1 MKKKT
6 ILTTL
11 AIALLAGNPAASSLA
26 GNQASSKAKIATAA
40 KKEKK
45 ASSKTAKKIKPMKE
59 YIDELMAK
67 MTLQEKIGQ
76 LNLMVAGEI
85 TTGGA
90 LDTQV
95 GGDIAAGNM
104 GGVFNIKGIDKIKA
118 LQDIAIQKSRLGIP
132 LLVGMDVIHGYETMF
147 PIPLALSCSWDTEA
161 MQQVGAVSAKEAT
174 ADGINW
180 TFSPMVDVALDAR
193 WGRISEGNG
202 EDPYLSG
209 VLGAAMTQGYQ
220 GATASQMWAQG
231 NDFIAENNKMMACLK
246 HFALYGAV
254 ESGKE
259 YNTADMSQVRMF
271 NQYLPPYEAVVKAGV
286 GSVMSSFNLIDYV
299 PATANRWMM
308 TDVLRNR
315 WGFNGLLV
323 TDYASIAEILSH
335 GTAQDL
341 KQAGEQAMHAGTDMD
356 MCSSAYVRHLAQSV
370 KEGKVSEEE
379 INQACRRVLEA
390 KYRLG
395 LFNDPYRYCDTKRSK
410 KDIYT
415 AENRK
420 VARDVAAETFVL
432 LKNEG
437 NILPLKKEGKV
448 ALIGPLADTRNNIAG
463 TWSVAQA
470 PEKYTTLKEA
480 MQQALKGKAEVLY
493 AQGSNIWR
501 DAQLQK
507 NGEFDKPLQRGDNE
521 QLKAE
526 ALKVAQQAD
535 VIVCAMGESA
545 DMSGECGSRTNLEMP
560 DVQHELLVE
569 LAKLGKPVVL
579 LNFSGRP
586 TVLTWE
592 KAHVPAIMNVWFG
605 GSEVGDAIC
614 DVLFG
619 DKVPSGKLTTSMPKT
634 TGQEPL
640 YYNHQNTGR
649 PVPDDNAQ
657 FAKYASNC
665 LDVSNGP
672 LYPFGYGLSYTT
684 FAYGD
689 LHLSSHQ
696 AAITAEEAD
705 GWKDGQKLT
714 ATITVK
720 NTGSRDA
727 DEVVQLYICDLV
739 ASISRPVKELKGF
752 QRIHLAAG
760 ESREI
765 SFEITPEM
773 LKFYNAELKH
783 ILEPGDFEIM
793 VGTNSKDVKSQKLT
807 IKM

>member
-6 ILTTL
+6 ILATL
-11 AIALLAGNPAASSLA
+11 VVAMLTISPAM
-26 GNQASSKAKIATAA
+26 AT
-40 KKEKK
+40 
-45 ASSKTAKKIKPMKE
+45 KIKPMKE
-59 YIDELMAK
+59 FVDELMAK

-76 LNLMVAGEI
+76 LNLMVAGDI

-95 GGDIAAGNM
+95 GGDIAKGNM
-104 GGVFNIKGIDKIKA
+104 GGVFNIKGLDKIKA
-118 LQDIAIQKSRLGIP
+118 LQDIAIKKSRLGIP

-161 MQQVGAVSAKEAT
+161 MKQVGAVSAKEAT

-220 GATASQMWAQG
+220 GETASKMWAKG
-231 NDFIAENNKMMACLK
+231 NGFIADNNKMLACLK

-259 YNTADMSQVRMF
+259 YNTTDMSHVRMF

-286 GSVMSSFNLIDYV
+286 ATVMSSFNLIDYV

-315 WGFNGLLV
+315 WGFNGMLV
-323 TDYASIAEILSH
+323 TDYASIAEILQH
-335 GTAQDL
+335 GTAQNL
-341 KQAGEQAMHAGTDMD
+341 KQAGEEALHAGTDMD
-356 MCSSAYVRHLAQSV
+356 MCAKAYVQHLAQSV

-395 LFNDPYRYCDTKRSK
+395 LFKDPYRYCDTKRSK

-415 AENRK
+415 LDNRK

-432 LKNEG
+432 LKNEN

-480 MQQALKGKAEVLY
+480 MQQALKGKAELLY

-507 NGEFDKPLQRGDNE
+507 NGEFDKPMQRGDNE
-521 QLKAE
+521 LLKAE
-526 ALKVAQQAD
+526 AIKVAKDAD
-535 VIVCAMGESA
+535 IIVCAMGESA

-560 DVQHELLVE
+560 DVQHELLAE
-569 LAKLGKPVVL
+569 LVKLGKPVVL

-592 KAHVPAIMNVWFG
+592 KEHVPAIMNVWFG

-619 DKVPSGKLTTSMPKT
+619 DKVPSGKLTTSLPKT

-649 PVPDDNAQ
+649 PVPDDNPR
-657 FAKYASNC
+657 FVKYASNY

-684 FAYGD
+684 FSYSD
-689 LHLSSHQ
+689 LRLSQSQ
-696 AAITAEEAD
+696 ASIATNEAD
-705 GWKDGQKLT
+705 AWKNNEKIT
-714 ATITVK
+714 ATITVQ
-720 NTGSRDA
+720 NTGNKDA
-727 DEVVQLYICDLV
+727 DEVVQLYIRDMVC
-739 ASISRPVKELKGF
+739 SISRPIKELKGF

-760 ESREI
+760 ESREV
-765 SFEITPEM
+765 SFDITPEM
-773 LKFYNAELKH
+773 LKFYNADLKH

-793 VGTNSKDVKSQKLT
+793 VGTNSKDVKMQLLK
-807 IKM
+807 IGM

>member
-6 ILTTL
+6 ILATL
-11 AIALLAGNPAASSLA
+11 VVAMLTISPAM
-26 GNQASSKAKIATAA
+26 AT
-40 KKEKK
+40 
-45 ASSKTAKKIKPMKE
+45 KIKPMKE
-59 YIDELMAK
+59 FVDELMAK

-76 LNLMVAGEI
+76 LNLMVAGDI

-90 LDTQV
+90 LNTQV

-118 LQDIAIQKSRLGIP
+118 LQDIAIKKSRLGIP

-161 MQQVGAVSAKEAT
+161 MKQVGTVSAKEAT

-220 GATASQMWAQG
+220 GETASKMWAKG
-231 NDFIAENNKMMACLK
+231 NGFIADNNKMLACLK

-259 YNTADMSQVRMF
+259 YNTTDMSHVRMF

-286 GSVMSSFNLIDYV
+286 ATVMSSFNLIDYV

-315 WGFNGLLV
+315 WGFNGMLV
-323 TDYASIAEILSH
+323 TDYASIAEILQH
-335 GTAQDL
+335 GTAQNL
-341 KQAGEQAMHAGTDMD
+341 KQAGEEALHAGTDMD
-356 MCSSAYVRHLAQSV
+356 MCAKAYVQHLAQSV

-379 INQACRRVLEA
+379 INQACRRILEA
-390 KYRLG
+390 KYKLG
-395 LFNDPYRYCDTKRSK
+395 LFSDPYRYCNTKRSK
-410 KDIYT
+410 SEIYT
-415 AENRK
+415 AENRQA
-420 VARDVAAETFVL
+420 ARDVAAETFVL

-437 NILPLKKEGKV
+437 NILPLKKEGKI

-463 TWSVAQA
+463 TWSVAQV
-470 PEKYTTLKEA
+470 PSKYTTIKEA
-480 MQQALKGKAEVLY
+480 MEHALAGKATLLY

-501 DAQLQK
+501 NQELQQ
-507 NGEFDKPLQRGDNE
+507 NGESGKPINWGNE
-521 QLKAE
+521 AEMKAE
-526 ALKVAQQAD
+526 ALKIAKEAD

-545 DMSGECGSRTNLEMP
+545 EMSGECGSRTNLEMP
-560 DVQHELLVE
+560 DVQRELLAE
-569 LAKLGKPVVL
+569 LLKTGKPVVL
-579 LNFSGRP
+579 LNFAGRP

-605 GSEVGDAIC
+605 GSEMGDALC
-614 DVLFG
+614 DVIFG
-619 DKVPSGKLTTSMPKT
+619 DKSPSGKLTTSMPKT

-649 PVPDDNAQ
+649 PVADDNEK
-657 FAKYASNC
+657 FAKFASNC

-672 LYPFGYGLSYTT
+672 LYPFGYGLSYTN
-684 FAYGD
+684 FSYSD
-689 LHLSSHQ
+689 FRLSSQ
-696 AAITAEEAD
+696 EAGISNEEATEWQDGKKITASV
-705 GWKDGQKLT
+705 
-714 ATITVK
+714 TVK
-720 NTGSRDA
+720 NNGSRDA
-727 DEVVQLYICDLV
+727 DEIVQLYIRDMV

-752 QRIHLAAG
+752 QRIHLAVG
-760 ESREI
+760 ESKEV
-765 SFEITPEM
+765 SFDITPDM
-773 LKFYNAELKH
+773 LKFYNADLKH
-783 ILEPGDFEIM
+783 VIEPGDFQIM
-793 VGTNSKDVKSQKLT
+793 IGTNSKDVKTMKLNV
-807 IKM
+807 K